1 MAKASLASQTIE
13 VNMKKQKTI
22 KRASKKMKREIFRVE
37 LEHKISSSSFVDVQA
52 ADSGDAFAKV
62 MNMLS
67 GHKVVGISAK
77 TVDITDMKQEKHYRP
92 IKSLDEVEFDYPKY
106 ADPSRIKIGH
116 IHKR

>member
-1 MAKASLASQTIE
+1 
-13 VNMKKQKTI
+13 MKKQKTI

-37 LEHKISSSSFVDVQA
+37 LEHKISSSSFVDVEA

-67 GHKVVGISAK
+67 GHKVAGISATK
-77 TVDITDMKQEKHYRP
+77 TVTVDITDMKQEKHYRP